1 MGKYVLLNNK
11 FAEKDSATGERIPRK
26 KGEVVELTDEQ
37 AYAFR
42 DVVEHVDV
50 HKAKAKV
57 ATTEAK
63 HDPEPEP
70 EPAPEAQT
78 TEE

>member
-11 FAEKDSATGERIPRK
+11 FSEKDSETGERIHRK
-26 KGEVVELTDEQ
+26 KGDIVELTTEQ
-37 AYAFR
+37 AHSFR
-42 DVVEHVDV
+42 DVVEHIDV
-50 HKAKAKV
+50 HKAKVKV

-63 HDPEPEP
+63 HDPEPES
-70 EPAPEAQT
+70 APEAQT